1 MLARADIIVSI
12 ISDDYALGDV
22 TGGASGIFGAPA
34 TGTPFKCES
43 RLSHTSSKSLSRP
56 SVTRKRFIL
65 PYLSYRIGNLAGFCA
80 SIAAPDWLSSSTV
93 QLKMRKP

>member
-34 TGTPFKCES
+34 TGTGQMLRWVADWVRSDGRSLGKPTKYES
-43 RLSHTSSKSLSRP
+43 RSG
-56 SVTRKRFIL
+56 RF
-65 PYLSYRIGNLAGFCA
+65 
-80 SIAAPDWLSSSTV
+80 
-93 QLKMRKP
+93 